1 MRKNK
6 GRLYMKKISPGS
18 LTGQSSAAQRLI
30 HLQMFVLF
38 AAFALF
44 GGISHQKNVEG
55 NFLTQA
61 TASTFFLCWHSLF
74 LLSGGFSL
82 ALDIFWKAIIGFL

>member
-1 MRKNK
+1 
-6 GRLYMKKISPGS
+6 MKKISPGS
-18 LTGQSSAAQRLI
+18 LTGQSSAAQRLT
-30 HLQMFVLF
+30 HPQLFVLF
-38 AAFALF
+38 ATFVLF
-44 GGISHQKNVEG
+44 GSISHQKNVEG

-82 ALDIFWKAIIGFL
+82 ALDISGRQSLAFCESSFVLFTV